1 MSGKSPRTPVK
12 TPAKPASSVGA
23 PSRTDEG
30 NLLPFPQSN
39 RRRDRNHRRASLLQP
54 GQILLFTGVQI
65 VRQDEDQGDD
75 DGTPSET
82 SVGR

>member
-1 MSGKSPRTPVK
+1 M
-12 TPAKPASSVGA
+12 
-23 PSRTDEG
+23 
-30 NLLPFPQSN
+30 PFPQSN